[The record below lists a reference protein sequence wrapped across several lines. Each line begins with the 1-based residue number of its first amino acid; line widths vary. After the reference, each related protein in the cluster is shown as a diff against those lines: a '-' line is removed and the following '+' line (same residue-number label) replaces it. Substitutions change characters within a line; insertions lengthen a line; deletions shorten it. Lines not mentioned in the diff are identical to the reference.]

1 MWFRDM
7 PWYSDLTKAI
17 EEKIISPAREIFEK
31 NIVMSPEEQVI
42 YTSTHKNKTS
52 QLGKTVNFLQD
63 DFNMTEGKT
72 DKTNTDA
79 LITNQEET
87 ITMISIEEVKILI
100 SNNIEKYKQ
109 RRTNI
114 QEETNMVIENNI
126 SST

>member
-1 MWFRDM
+1 
-7 PWYSDLTKAI
+7 
-17 EEKIISPAREIFEK
+17 
-31 NIVMSPEEQVI
+31 
-42 YTSTHKNKTS
+42 
-52 QLGKTVNFLQD
+52 
-63 DFNMTEGKT
+63 MTEGKT

-100 SNNIEKYKQ
+100 SNSIEKYKQ